1 MNAPSKAERISFWQ
15 HAYAR
20 ASFTDARI
28 QCEFL
33 LSTNPPPNSTLRRAL
48 SIAIVTLY
56 SRPFKQRKLVRLS
69 EDIVP
74 VAFRV
79 THDDVIEI
87 RDKSIAHRDLDASIA
102 DWGFIS
108 QLRVN
113 VQSGELTINTIS
125 PILANEK
132 AHELI
137 PLLDAL
143 IDTHTGALSLEF
155 INKFLLPMHVSD
167 GSYIVSLENSP
178 SPWLIPARA

>member
-1 MNAPSKAERISFWQ
+1 MNVPNKAERISFWQ

-33 LSTNPPPNSTLRRAL
+33 LGSNPPENSTLRRAL

-69 EDIVP
+69 EDVVP
-74 VAFRV
+74 VKFRE
-79 THDDVIEI
+79 THDGVIEI
-87 RDKSIAHRDLDASIA
+87 RDKSIAHRDLDAPVA

-113 VQSGELTINTIS
+113 LHSGELTINTIS
-125 PILANEK
+125 PILENEK
-132 AHELI
+132 ARQLL
-137 PLLDAL
+137 PLLDVL
-143 IDTHTGALSLEF
+143 IAHMGTLSLEF
-155 INKFLLPMHVSD
+155 INKFLLSMHVSD
-167 GSYIVSLENSP
+167 GSYIVSLEDSR
-178 SPWLIPARA
+178 SPWLIPALA